1 MNMTRYQ
8 ILYWKHI
15 PAQVKVSEEGKRPIS
30 RPMPDR
36 FQVEID
42 RVAMQEGLAGSDAY
56 LEHWKWTPKLDRPG
70 TAGEVAD
77 VVIRELEAA
86 CKF

>member
-1 MNMTRYQ
+1 MARYQ

-15 PAQVKVSEEGKRPIS
+15 PAQIKVSEEGKRSIS

-56 LEHWKWTPKLDRPG
+56 LEQWKWTPKLERPG
-70 TAGEVAD
+70 TAEEVAAAL
-77 VVIRELEAA
+77 IRELEDE
-86 CKF
+86 CKL